1 MKSEWEK
8 NKFTDEQRKEFAFVK
23 NCFDCG
29 KAGGL
34 ELHHIFGR
42 VSNSVFNAY
51 PICRKCHQKGSVGSW
66 EQSKLKFLD
75 IFEFLHKE
83 GYKPNKKDMV
93 FLEDTIGQMH
103 LEDQIKKIL
112 NN

>member
-1 MKSEWEK
+1 MKSNWED

-23 NCFDCG
+23 TCFDCG
-29 KAGGL
+29 KGGDL

-51 PICRKCHQKGSVGSW
+51 PICRKCHQKGNVGSW
-66 EQSKLKFLD
+66 EQGKLKFLD
-75 IFEFLHKE
+75 TFEFLHRE
-83 GYKPNKKDMV
+83 HYKPNKKDIK
-93 FLEDTIGQMH
+93 FLEDVIGEMN
-103 LEDQIKKIL
+103 LSKEIEKIL